1 MTRNKKRIVFLIIE
15 YTHKT
20 MNTSLLSSVFICSSV
35 FFVVVRNTR
44 KNPFQKEPI
53 LMTQQNGFGII
64 ILISCIEGKKYL
76 LFPIST
82 PVQKE
87 NKQKKRKHL
96 NKQT

>member
-1 MTRNKKRIVFLIIE
+1 
-15 YTHKT
+15 
-20 MNTSLLSSVFICSSV
+20 
-35 FFVVVRNTR
+35 
-44 KNPFQKEPI
+44 
-53 LMTQQNGFGII
+53 MTQQNGFGII